1 MRKYYYLAKALSFR
15 SALTLLKKEK
25 RSVREVLK
33 MYSSR
38 LRIYPWYHQ
47 KDEKRIEKGITF
59 SLCDLIL
66 FAKLVHYL
74 KLSVAFHT

>member
-1 MRKYYYLAKALSFR
+1 MGKYYYLSKALSFK
-15 SALTLLKKEK
+15 SALNFLKKEK
-25 RSVREVLK
+25 INLREVLK
-33 MYSSR
+33 MHSSR

-66 FAKLVHYL
+66 FARLVHYL